1 MIYVLYGSCFQ
12 MITKTDLEVTEL
24 TFVKKKQQVLGI
36 KWPVLK
42 LVSKIGNVVTHLVVH
57 WHSYIFYVRESVSV
71 HLSPSDIN
79 FVIRWW
85 AQRPVWMSAYLPV
98 LCDCINSSVENL
110 HCNAPITDA
119 PQGLDFKQ
127 TSKKHNRNYYLAV
140 GSTAATTRFIYI
152 LLTGV
157 LPLWKEKKEK

>member
-1 MIYVLYGSCFQ
+1 M
-12 MITKTDLEVTEL
+12 
-24 TFVKKKQQVLGI
+24 
-36 KWPVLK
+36 
-42 LVSKIGNVVTHLVVH
+42 GNVVTHLVVH

-119 PQGLDFKQ
+119 PQALDFKQ

-157 LPLWKEKKEK
+157 LPLWKPVKRKTASLALTLQNTVCVLKFPCKLLFSGKKQVQYNGSLYIDLSYLHK